1 MIQRTRYKRWQ
12 FVLEW
17 VTLGLYAAWFIAGLI
32 LLKYFCDPEEEIL
45 KRNLLLMSF
54 ILEVLAYLGLTFM
67 SFLPHNNGLIKNG
80 DYVRGTKE
88 YQYKKESLL
97 RSFALIA
104 KIVCIAIIVF
114 IGIAK
119 YIF

>member
-17 VTLGLYAAWFIAGLI
+17 VTLGLYLAWFIAGLI
-32 LLKYFCDPEEEIL
+32 LLNWFCDPEEEIL
-45 KRNLLLMSF
+45 KRNLLLITF
-54 ILEVLAYLGLTFM
+54 ILDPLAYLGFSSM
-67 SFLPHNNGLIKNG
+67 SILPHNNGLIKTG
-80 DYVRGTKE
+80 EYVRGTKE

-104 KIVCIAIIVF
+104 KIICIMIIVF
-114 IGIAK
+114 IGISQ